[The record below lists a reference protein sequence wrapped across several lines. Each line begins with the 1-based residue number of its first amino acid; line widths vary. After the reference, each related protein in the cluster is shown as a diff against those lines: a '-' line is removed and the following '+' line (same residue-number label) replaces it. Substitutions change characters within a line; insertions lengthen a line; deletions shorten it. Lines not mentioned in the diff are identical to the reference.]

1 MESQIFEILK
11 IVKIIII
18 QNYLNVRYLPYH
30 SLKNSIK
37 YLSLFF
43 DLVVSPLQGLLHNKS
58 VLHSIT
64 FQWGKKSI
72 LISFIIVVLHIKKGD
87 IKLQQQYVVEKI
99 ISLETNLFKSFALSL
114 PLQMKHETIF
124 MGKYM
129 KRFMMLGLSFIYAHT
144 FEF

>member
-18 QNYLNVRYLPYH
+18 QNFLNVRYLPYH

-58 VLHSIT
+58 VLT